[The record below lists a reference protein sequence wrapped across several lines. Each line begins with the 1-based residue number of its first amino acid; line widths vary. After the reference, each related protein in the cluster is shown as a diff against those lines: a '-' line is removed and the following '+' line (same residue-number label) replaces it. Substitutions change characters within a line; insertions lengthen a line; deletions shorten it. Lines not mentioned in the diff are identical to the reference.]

1 MIKYN
6 LNNYIIIYPTEKGWK
21 KIFEITKSIYNL
33 EDSECEIWI
42 NKRKENGGFKEQ
54 MWCFF
59 SEYHEM
65 IYNGNNNYF
74 ESSIIDL
81 CGEIIH

>member
-1 MIKYN
+1 MKYN
-6 LNNYIIIYPTEKGWK
+6 INDYIIIYPNEKGWK
-21 KIFEITKSIYNL
+21 KIFEITKLIYNL
-33 EDSECEIWI
+33 DDNETEIWI

-54 MWCFF
+54 MWNFF

-65 IYNGNNNYF
+65 IYNGENYF

-81 CGEIIH
+81 CGEIIN